1 VTISELDAK
10 TFGRN
15 LCLTRQRC
23 GYSQEDLA
31 ERAGMSRDGVNKI
44 EAGTRS
50 PRLGTLLAL
59 ADSLGVDP
67 CELLEGLRP

>member
-1 VTISELDAK
+1 VKPGEAAAK
-10 TFGRN
+10 MFGRT

-23 GYSQEDLA
+23 GYSQEALA
-31 ERAGMSRDGVNKI
+31 ERAGMSRDGINKI

-59 ADSLGVDP
+59 ADALNVDP
-67 CELLEGLRP
+67 SELLEGLR